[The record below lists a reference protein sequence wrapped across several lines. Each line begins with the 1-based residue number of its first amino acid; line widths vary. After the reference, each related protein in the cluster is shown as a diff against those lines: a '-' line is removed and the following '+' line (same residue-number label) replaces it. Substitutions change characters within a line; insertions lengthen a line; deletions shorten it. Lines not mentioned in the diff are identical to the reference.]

1 MRVGLIIYGSINTTS
16 GGYIYDYKLVEYL
29 QSKGMEVRIFSQKKT
44 KLGILGNNFSRKMAN
59 EILEFSP
66 DVLLQDEMNF
76 SSLFLLNKK
85 LKKMGT
91 FPIISIV
98 HLLQA
103 NALHHVLA
111 PWFIKKIEKLYLK
124 TVDGFIFNSIAT
136 ELAISGIIGKK
147 SNSII
152 AYPGKDRLQL
162 NTVEECIHLK
172 CQNKKLR
179 IIFIGNL
186 LYNKG
191 LHVLLHALSE
201 IDPALWELSIVGNLR
216 VDLAYTRKILKM
228 IVQLKL
234 DANIKLCGL
243 LDVDH
248 LKEELQSQH
257 VLIVPSYYE
266 SYGIVY
272 TEAMGAGIPIIASK
286 TGGVP
291 EIVNDAG
298 NGFLITPG
306 DVEMLRECIIKLMQ
320 DRDLLK
326 RMSFSAL
333 SAYRNF
339 PSWNESMAE
348 IHKFLYQNSAN
359 LTACGKKQAVEG
371 QIRA

>member
-1 MRVGLIIYGSINTTS
+1 
-16 GGYIYDYKLVEYL
+16 
-29 QSKGMEVRIFSQKKT
+29 
-44 KLGILGNNFSRKMAN
+44 
-59 EILEFSP
+59 
-66 DVLLQDEMNF
+66 
-76 SSLFLLNKK
+76 
-85 LKKMGT
+85 MGT

-124 TVDGFIFNSIAT
+124 TVDGFIFNSFAT

-359 LTACGKKQAVEG
+359 LTA
-371 QIRA
+371 